1 MRAVRLGVALS
12 VLAIFF
18 ALGCSNNRSS
28 NPALK
33 DNVKKALQQADLQ
46 KVTVDED
53 RGKNLITLGG
63 SVHSPDAKARAMDVA
78 KAAAPTR
85 VIANLISVQPVDQE
99 SAARKISGDV
109 DTAIEKQ
116 YQAVLIANHLDN
128 QSIHYKAKNG
138 VLTLSGKVDTTDDR
152 QTAQQLAS
160 SVPNVQQ
167 VINEL
172 QVKRP
177 SGE

>member
-1 MRAVRLGVALS
+1 MRASRLTVALS

-18 ALGCSNNRSS
+18 GLGCNSNHSS

-53 RGKNLITLGG
+53 QGKNLITLGG
-63 SVHSPDAKARAMDVA
+63 TVHSTDAKAKAMDVA

-85 VIANLISVQPVDQE
+85 VIANEVSVQPVDQQ
-99 SAARKISGDV
+99 SDARKISGDV
-109 DTAIEKQ
+109 DTAIEKE
-116 YQAVLIANHLDN
+116 YQAVLIANHLDKG
-128 QSIHYKAKNG
+128 IRYKAKNG
-138 VLTLSGKVDTTDDR
+138 VLTLTGKVDTPDDR

-177 SGE
+177 TGE

>member
-1 MRAVRLGVALS
+1 MRPARLMVALS

-18 ALGCSNNRSS
+18 ALGCSSNRSS

-46 KVTVDED
+46 NVTVDED
-53 RGKNLITLGG
+53 QGKNLITLGG
-63 SVHSPDAKARAMDVA
+63 SVHSNDAKAKAMDVT
-78 KAAAPTR
+78 KAAAPAR
-85 VIANLISVQPVDQE
+85 VIANQISVQPVDQE
-99 SAARKISGDV
+99 SAAKKISGDV

-116 YQAVLIANHLDN
+116 YQAVLIANHLDKG
-128 QSIHYKAKNG
+128 IHYKAKNG
-138 VLTLSGKVDTTDDR
+138 VLTLSGKVDTPDDR

-160 SVPNVQQ
+160 SVPKVQQ

-177 SGE
+177 SGM

>member
-1 MRAVRLGVALS
+1 MIALS

-18 ALGCSNNRSS
+18 ALGCSHSNN
-28 NPALK
+28 PPLK

-46 KVTVDED
+46 NVTVNED

-63 SVHSPDAKARAMDVA
+63 TVHSPDSKTKAMDVA
-78 KAAAPTR
+78 KSAAPNR
-85 VIANLISVQPVDQE
+85 VIANEISVQPVDQE
-99 SAARKISGDV
+99 SAAKKISSDV
-109 DTAIEKQ
+109 DTAIEKE
-116 YQAVLIANHLDN
+116 YQAVLIANHLD
-128 QSIHYKAKNG
+128 HGVRYHAKNG
-138 VLTLSGKVDTTDDR
+138 VLTLTGKVDTPDDR

-177 SGE
+177 QG

>member
-1 MRAVRLGVALS
+1 MRPARYMVALS

-18 ALGCSNNRSS
+18 ALGCSGNRSS
-28 NPALK
+28 NPEFK
-33 DNVKKALQQADLQ
+33 DSVKKSLQQADLQ
-46 KVTVDED
+46 NVTVDED
-53 RGKNLITLGG
+53 RDKNLITLGG
-63 SVHSPDAKARAMDVA
+63 TVHSPDAKNRAMDVA

-85 VIANLISVQPVDQE
+85 VIANQISVQPVDQE
-99 SAARKISGDV
+99 SAAKKISSDV
-109 DTAIEKQ
+109 DTAIEKE
-116 YQAVLIANHLDN
+116 YQAVLIANHLDKG
-128 QSIHYKAKNG
+128 IHYKAKNG
-138 VLTLSGKVDTTDDR
+138 VLTLTGKVDTPDDR

-177 SGE
+177 TG

>member
-1 MRAVRLGVALS
+1 MRPVRIAVALS

-63 SVHSPDAKARAMDVA
+63 TSGRIRAGTEPRRGFPAR
-78 KAAAPTR
+78 R
-85 VIANLISVQPVDQE
+85 GRS
-99 SAARKISGDV
+99 
-109 DTAIEKQ
+109 
-116 YQAVLIANHLDN
+116 
-128 QSIHYKAKNG
+128 
-138 VLTLSGKVDTTDDR
+138 
-152 QTAQQLAS
+152 
-160 SVPNVQQ
+160 
-167 VINEL
+167 
-172 QVKRP
+172 
-177 SGE
+177 

>member
-1 MRAVRLGVALS
+1 MRPVRLMMAVS
-12 VLAIFF
+12 VLAIFV
-18 ALGCSNNRSS
+18 ALGCSNRSS
-28 NPALK
+28 NPPLK

-46 KVTVDED
+46 NVTVDENQD
-53 RGKNLITLGG
+53 KNLITLGG
-63 SVHSPDAKARAMDVA
+63 AVHSDEAKARAMEVA
-78 KAAAPTR
+78 KSAAPSR
-85 VIANLISVQPVDQE
+85 VIANQISVQPVDQE

-109 DTAIEKQ
+109 DSAIEKE

-138 VLTLSGKVDTTDDR
+138 VLTLSGKVDMPDDR
-152 QTAQQLAS
+152 QAAQRLAS
-160 SVPNVQQ
+160 GVPNVQQ

-177 SGE
+177 SGL

>member
-1 MRAVRLGVALS
+1 MRPVRLPVALS

-18 ALGCSNNRSS
+18 ALGCSGNRSG

-33 DNVKKALQQADLQ
+33 NTVKKALQQADLQ
-46 KVTVDED
+46 NVTVDED

-63 SVHSPDAKARAMDVA
+63 TVHSAEAKTRAMDVA
-78 KAAAPTR
+78 KSAAPSR
-85 VIANLISVQPVDQE
+85 VIANQISVQPVDQE

-109 DTAIEKQ
+109 DSAIEKE
-116 YQAVLIANHLDN
+116 YQAVLIANHLDKG
-128 QSIHYKAKNG
+128 IHYQAKNG
-138 VLTLSGKVDTTDDR
+138 VLTLTGKVDTSDDR

-177 SGE
+177 SGL

>member
-1 MRAVRLGVALS
+1 MRPVLLTVTLS

-18 ALGCSNNRSS
+18 ALGCSGNRSRS
-28 NPALK
+28 PSFK
-33 DNVKKALQQADLQ
+33 DDVKKAMQQADLQ
-46 KVTVDED
+46 DVTVGED
-53 RGKNLITLGG
+53 RDKNLITLGG
-63 SVHSPDAKARAMDVA
+63 TVHSPDAKTRAMDVA

-85 VIANLISVQPVDQE
+85 VIANQISVQPVDQE
-99 SAARKISGDV
+99 SAARKISSDV
-109 DTAIEKQ
+109 DGAIEKE

-128 QSIHYKAKNG
+128 QSIHYRAKNG
-138 VLTLSGKVDTTDDR
+138 VLTLSGKVDTSDDL

-177 SGE
+177 SGL

>member
-1 MRAVRLGVALS
+1 MRPARFTVALS

-18 ALGCSNNRSS
+18 ALGCSGHRSS
-28 NPALK
+28 NPSLK
-33 DNVKKALQQADLQ
+33 DNVNKTLQQADLQ
-46 KVTVDED
+46 NVTVDED

-63 SVHSPDAKARAMDVA
+63 TVHSPEAKTRAMDLA

-85 VIANLISVQPVDQE
+85 VIANQISVQPVDQE
-99 SAARKISGDV
+99 SAAKKISHDV
-109 DTAIEKQ
+109 DSAIEKE

-128 QSIHYKAKNG
+128 QSIHYQAKNG
-138 VLTLSGKVDTTDDR
+138 VLTLSGKVDTPDDR

-177 SGE
+177 SGL

>member
-1 MRAVRLGVALS
+1 MRPARLMAALS

-18 ALGCSNNRSS
+18 ALGCSSNRSS

-33 DNVKKALQQADLQ
+33 DTVTKALQQADLQ

-53 RGKNLITLGG
+53 RDKNLITLGG
-63 SVHSPDAKARAMDVA
+63 TVHSPDAKNRAMDVA

-85 VIANLISVQPVDQE
+85 VIANQISVQPVDQE
-99 SAARKISGDV
+99 SAAKKISGDV
-109 DTAIEKQ
+109 DTAIEKE
-116 YQAVLIANHLDN
+116 YQAVLIANHLDKG
-128 QSIHYKAKNG
+128 IHYKAKNG
-138 VLTLSGKVDTTDDR
+138 VLTLSGKVDTPDDR

-177 SGE
+177 SGL

>member
-1 MRAVRLGVALS
+1 MRSARLTAVLS

-18 ALGCSNNRSS
+18 ALGCSGNRSS
-28 NPALK
+28 NPPLK
-33 DNVKKALQQADLQ
+33 DTVKKAMQQADLQ
-46 KVTVDED
+46 QVTVDED
-53 RGKNLITLGG
+53 RDKNLITLGG
-63 SVHSPDAKARAMDVA
+63 TVHSPDAKARAMDVA
-78 KAAAPTR
+78 KAAAPSR
-85 VIANLISVQPVDQE
+85 VIANQISIQPVDQE
-99 SAARKISGDV
+99 SAARKISSDV
-109 DTAIEKQ
+109 DSAIEKE
-116 YQAVLIANHLDN
+116 YQAVLIANHLDKG
-128 QSIHYKAKNG
+128 IHYKAKNG
-138 VLTLSGKVDTTDDR
+138 VLTLTGKVDTPDDR

>member
-1 MRAVRLGVALS
+1 MRSARFMAALS
-12 VLAIFF
+12 VLAIFL
-18 ALGCSNNRSS
+18 ALGCSGNRSS

-33 DNVKKALQQADLQ
+33 DAVTKALQQADLQ

-53 RGKNLITLGG
+53 REKNLITLGG
-63 SVHSPDAKARAMDVA
+63 TVHSPDAKNRAMDVA

-85 VIANLISVQPVDQE
+85 VISNQISVQPVDQE
-99 SAARKISGDV
+99 SAARKISSDV
-109 DTAIEKQ
+109 DSAIEKE
-116 YQAVLIANHLDN
+116 YQAVLIANHLDKG
-128 QSIHYKAKNG
+128 IHYKAKNG
-138 VLTLSGKVDTTDDR
+138 VLTLSGKVDTPDDR
-152 QTAQQLAS
+152 QAAQQLAS

>member
-1 MRAVRLGVALS
+1 MAALS
-12 VLAIFF
+12 VLAIFL
-18 ALGCSNNRSS
+18 ALGCSGNRSS

-33 DNVKKALQQADLQ
+33 DAVTKALQQADLQ

-53 RGKNLITLGG
+53 REKNLITLGG
-63 SVHSPDAKARAMDVA
+63 TVHSPDAKNRAMDVA
-78 KAAAPTR
+78 KAAAPPR
-85 VIANLISVQPVDQE
+85 VIANQISVQPVDQE
-99 SAARKISGDV
+99 SAARKISSDV
-109 DTAIEKQ
+109 DSAIEKE
-116 YQAVLIANHLDN
+116 YQAVLIANHLDKG
-128 QSIHYKAKNG
+128 IHYKAKNG
-138 VLTLSGKVDTTDDR
+138 VLTLSGKVDTPDDR
-152 QTAQQLAS
+152 QAAQQLAS

>member
-1 MRAVRLGVALS
+1 MRPARTMVALS

-33 DNVKKALQQADLQ
+33 DSVKKAMQQADLQ

-63 SVHSPDAKARAMDVA
+63 TVHSPDAKTRAMDVA

-85 VIANLISVQPVDQE
+85 VIANQISVQPVDQE
-99 SAARKISGDV
+99 SAAKKISGDV
-109 DTAIEKQ
+109 DGAIEKQ

-177 SGE
+177 SGL

>member
-1 MRAVRLGVALS
+1 MRASRLTVALS
-12 VLAIFF
+12 VLAMLFG
-18 ALGCSNNRSS
+18 LGCNSSRSS

-33 DNVKKALQQADLQ
+33 DGVKKALQQADLQ
-46 KVTVDED
+46 TVTVDED
-53 RGKNLITLGG
+53 QGKNLITLGG
-63 SVHSPDAKARAMDVA
+63 TVHSTDAKAKAMDVA
-78 KAAAPTR
+78 KASAPTR
-85 VIANLISVQPVDQE
+85 VIANEISVQPVDQE

-109 DTAIEKQ
+109 DTAIEKE
-116 YQAVLIANHLDN
+116 YEAVLIANHLDKG
-128 QSIHYKAKNG
+128 IRYKAKNG
-138 VLTLSGKVDTTDDR
+138 VLTLTGKVDTPDDR

-177 SGE
+177 SGL

>member
-1 MRAVRLGVALS
+1 MRSVRLMMALS
-12 VLAIFF
+12 VLAIFV
-18 ALGCSNNRSS
+18 ALGCSHRSS
-28 NPALK
+28 NPPLK

-46 KVTVDED
+46 NVTVDEN

-63 SVHSPDAKARAMDVA
+63 TVHSADAKARAMDVA
-78 KAAAPTR
+78 KSAAPSR
-85 VIANLISVQPVDQE
+85 VIANQISVQPVDQE

-109 DTAIEKQ
+109 DSAIEKE
-116 YQAVLIANHLDN
+116 YQAVLIANHLDKG
-128 QSIHYKAKNG
+128 IHYRAKNG
-138 VLTLSGKVDTTDDR
+138 VLTLTGKVDTPDDR

-177 SGE
+177 SGL